1 MIKVKIL
8 TDDRVRKRGLFA
20 EHGLSLWIE
29 KDGKNILFDTGQS
42 SVFCHNATAMG
53 IDLKTADYVVISHGH
68 YDHCGGLQYFPHD
81 DKAPIIYAHPDAFL
95 KKFASTDKDEPS
107 REVGIPFDISQQEW
121 LKERIVYSRQPVKID
136 HGMIVSGE
144 IPCNSSFE
152 VVPRDFSI
160 EKDGELIRDTMLD
173 EQMLIIEDDGEIAI
187 FLGCSHPGI
196 INSIKY
202 AQKLVPDKRIKL
214 LLAGMHL
221 EHVSPIQLQTTI
233 QQILDINISMVI
245 PLHCTGF
252 GAMCEIKRVLN
263 KGCQLLCAGDVIEI

>member
-8 TDDRVRKRGLFA
+8 TDDRVKKRGLLA

-42 SVFCHNATAMG
+42 PVFCHNAAAMG
-53 IDLKTADYVVISHGH
+53 IDLKTADYVVITHGH
-68 YDHCGGLQYFPHD
+68 YDHCGGLQYFPHVD
-81 DKAPIIYAHPDAFL
+81 NAPIIYAHPDAFL
-95 KKFASTDKDEPS
+95 QKFSSADKDEPS
-107 REVGIPFDISQQEW
+107 REVGIPFNLSQQEW
-121 LKERIVYSRQPVKID
+121 LKEQIVYSRRPVKINQ
-136 HGMIVSGE
+136 GMIVSGE
-144 IPCNSSFE
+144 IPRNSSFE
-152 VVPRDFSI
+152 VVPRGFFI

-202 AQKLVPDKRIKL
+202 AQKLIPDKRIKL

-233 QQILDINISMVI
+233 ENILDMNIQKVI

-263 KGCQLLCAGDVIEI
+263 ESCLLLCAGDEIEI

>member
-8 TDDRVRKRGLFA
+8 TDDRVRKRGLLA

-42 SVFCHNATAMG
+42 PVFYHNAATMG
-53 IDLKTADYVVISHGH
+53 IDLKTADYIVISHGH
-68 YDHCGGLQYFPHD
+68 YDHCGGLQYFPHA

-95 KKFASTDKDEPS
+95 RKFASTDKDEPS
-107 REVGIPFDISQQEW
+107 REVGISFDLSQQEW
-121 LKERIVYSRQPVKID
+121 LKERIVYSSQPVKID
-136 HGMIVSGE
+136 HSMIVSGE
-144 IPCNSSFE
+144 IPRNSSFE
-152 VVPRDFSI
+152 VVPRDFYI
-160 EKDGELIRDTMLD
+160 EKDGKLIRDTMLD

-202 AQKLVPDKRIKL
+202 AQKLVPNKRIKL

-233 QQILDINISMVI
+233 QYILDTKIAKVV

-252 GAMCEIKRVLN
+252 EAMCEIKRVLN
-263 KGCQLLCAGDVIEI
+263 EGCQLLCAGDVIEI